1 MTTRKE
7 SYEFKPLV
15 FQPVRPRG
23 NLKDGTPLPM
33 PRSGHRIVCFGLSF
47 YSFGGYNPK
56 ITTSEYPDD
65 TWQRTHPLFQELW
78 QFNIVSSTWTRIE
91 GAGSMPEELASHSA
105 VRLGPNMLVFGGTA
119 MPFGDSSSDSL
130 YMCHLPTGKWQKVIT
145 YGNKPEPMYGQA
157 VCLSDDKLY
166 VVGGTTGFQYSI
178 DVHCLDLNQR
188 EWVHLNPR
196 VSSHSFCPEERYRHE
211 VVEHEGA
218 LYVFGGGR
226 SDAACDLT
234 YLPTFLIKDRMWVP
248 TKTYPDPV
256 HSTFPQCRRCHV
268 ACKFN
273 NFVYIH
279 GGYNGVEAFADLWRL
294 NLSNFEWQKLP
305 CKSPVPLYFH
315 SAAVTED
322 GCMYMFGGVKNLE
335 ENKRTARITKVWLS
349 VGKLRDMCWEALCHY
364 TPTLPSL
371 PPATLLQMGIPIY
384 IVDSLQHQTP
394 AYG

>member
-47 YSFGGYNPK
+47 YSFGSYNPK

-65 TWQRTHPLFQELW
+65 TWQRTHPLFHELW

-178 DVHCLDLNQR
+178 DVHCLDLTRR

-234 YLPTFLIKDRMWVP
+234 YLPTFLIKERIWVP

-256 HSTFPQCRRCHV
+256 RSTFPQCRRCHV

-294 NLSNFEWQKLP
+294 SLSNFEWQKLP